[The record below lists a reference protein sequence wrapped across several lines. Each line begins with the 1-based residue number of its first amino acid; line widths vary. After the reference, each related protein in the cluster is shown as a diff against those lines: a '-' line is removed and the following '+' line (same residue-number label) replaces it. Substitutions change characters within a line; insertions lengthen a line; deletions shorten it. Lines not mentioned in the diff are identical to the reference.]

1 MMVKKRSATT
11 DTGQTEAVQG
21 VTSSQP
27 APPTQAEL
35 QALVA
40 DRIDSA
46 DVYYADSLMQ
56 LGVGPFVSKLTVGSL
71 SATGRRVSG
80 ALTIVIPTQA
90 LLELSIQLG
99 NALANKEN
107 GEKLEI
113 AHAEF
118 AKRLNQ
124 IVVSPP

>member
-1 MMVKKRSATT
+1 MVKKQGATT
-11 DTGQTEAVQG
+11 DTDQTETVQG
-21 VTSSQP
+21 VTFSQP
-27 APPTQAEL
+27 AQPTQAEL

-56 LGVGPFVSKLTVGSL
+56 LGIGPFVSKLTVGSL

-80 ALTIVIPTQA
+80 ALTISMPTQA

-99 NALANKEN
+99 NALANKN
-107 GEKLEI
+107 NVEKLET

-124 IVVSPP
+124 ITLSSL